1 MSRKKTVLRAYFPI
15 PPAIPMIKKLVP
27 TIRAKII
34 NDFKKDALNIAT
46 L

>member
-1 MSRKKTVLRAYFPI
+1 MSRKESVIRAYFPI

-34 NDFKKDALNIAT
+34 NDFKKDVLNMAT